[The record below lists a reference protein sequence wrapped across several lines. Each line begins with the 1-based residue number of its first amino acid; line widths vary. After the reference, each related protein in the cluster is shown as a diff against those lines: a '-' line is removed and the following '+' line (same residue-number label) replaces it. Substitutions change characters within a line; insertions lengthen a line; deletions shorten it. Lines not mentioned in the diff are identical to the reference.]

1 MDAIV
6 IDDDISTVDV
16 IVANVDWD
24 KFHIDKVHTAYNVAS
39 AQKIFKDND
48 ISIAVCDIEMPMG
61 SGLDLIKWVREEKID
76 TEFIFLTSHEKFD
89 YARQA
94 IEYKAS
100 GYVVKPFNADRME
113 AELTTAVQR
122 LSDRQ
127 EIQKASKFE
136 ELYAGSLEYVE
147 GSFWD
152 DVLQRRI
159 VEDRSIIRK
168 EAVNRGLDIDTDSTY
183 RLFIIASGNPE
194 QIGEKIGKE
203 SV

>member
-76 TEFIFLTSHEKFD
+76 TEFMWLSHLM
-89 YARQA
+89 RT
-94 IEYKAS
+94 
-100 GYVVKPFNADRME
+100 GW
-113 AELTTAVQR
+113 R
-122 LSDRQ
+122 LSSQLRCRD
-127 EIQKASKFE
+127 
-136 ELYAGSLEYVE
+136 
-147 GSFWD
+147 
-152 DVLQRRI
+152 
-159 VEDRSIIRK
+159 
-168 EAVNRGLDIDTDSTY
+168 
-183 RLFIIASGNPE
+183 
-194 QIGEKIGKE
+194 
-203 SV
+203 